1 MLTGALYF
9 FESSVGAH
17 AVRSY
22 RIPAVPFNL
31 DGEHMLSVR
40 AWAAT
45 QVPIYSPQKFQAG
58 ILRKVSAS
66 RYSVG
71 MQHRSTDYLILGAG
85 IVGLA
90 MARALRLREPTARIV
105 VLEKE
110 SQLAAHASGRNS
122 GVLHSGVY
130 YKPGTLRATLCAE
143 GSKLLGAYC
152 EENGLPIRRVGKV
165 IVPTRAEEDPQLD
178 VLYAQGLANGAE
190 IHLIDDAH
198 LRQIEPEA
206 HSASG
211 RALHLPQ
218 VAVIDPKALVHHLG
232 QEIQENGIEV
242 RLNTPCWKVDVAAA
256 IAHTPTDK
264 IHYGMLINT
273 AGLYAD
279 RVAQTFGVGKRYTML
294 PFKGLYYQLQ
304 PTASLDIR
312 GHIYPVPDL
321 RFPFLGVHVTKTV
334 TGEVTLGP
342 TAIPALGREH
352 YGLFSGLDVAETPAI
367 LLRLAGQY
375 LANREH
381 FRDLTHAEGL
391 RFFKSNFAQAAQALV
406 PRLRTEDLLRSAKVG
421 IRAQLLDKSK
431 NQLEMD
437 FVVER
442 GPRSLHILNAISPAL
457 TCAFRFSDF
466 VLAEYLTQESRP
478 TLFV

>member
-1 MLTGALYF
+1 
-9 FESSVGAH
+9 
-17 AVRSY
+17 
-22 RIPAVPFNL
+22 
-31 DGEHMLSVR
+31 
-40 AWAAT
+40 
-45 QVPIYSPQKFQAG
+45 
-58 ILRKVSAS
+58 
-66 RYSVG
+66 
-71 MQHRSTDYLILGAG
+71 MQHTTTDYLILGAG

-90 MARALRLREPTARIV
+90 MARALKQREPAARIV

-110 SQLAAHASGRNS
+110 STLAAHASGRNS

-130 YKPGTLRATLCAE
+130 YKPGTLKARLCAE

-165 IVPTRAEEDPQLD
+165 IVPTRPEEDAQLD
-178 VLYAQGLANGAE
+178 VLYAQGQANGAE
-190 IHLIDDAH
+190 VFLIDATQ
-198 LRQIEPEA
+198 LKQIEPEA

-218 VAVIDPKALVHHLG
+218 VAVIDPKAVVAHLG
-232 QEIQENGIEV
+232 QELCSGGVDI

-279 RVAQTFGVGKRYTML
+279 RVAQAFGVGKRYTIL

-304 PTASLDIR
+304 PTATPLDIR

-334 TGEVTLGP
+334 TGGVTLGP

-352 YGLFSGLDVAETPAI
+352 YGIFSGLDLAEIPTI
-367 LLRLAGQY
+367 LGRLAGQY
-375 LANREH
+375 LANRQH
-381 FRDLTHAEGL
+381 FRELTHTEGL
-391 RFFKSNFAQAAQALV
+391 RFFKSNFAQAAQSLV
-406 PRLRTEDLLRSAKVG
+406 PRLRAKDLLRSSKVG
-421 IRAQLLDKSK
+421 IRAQLFDKTK
-431 NQLEMD
+431 QQLEMD
-437 FVVER
+437 FVVEH

-457 TCAFRFSDF
+457 TCSFRFADF
-466 VLAEYLTQESRP
+466 VLAEYLTQEPQP